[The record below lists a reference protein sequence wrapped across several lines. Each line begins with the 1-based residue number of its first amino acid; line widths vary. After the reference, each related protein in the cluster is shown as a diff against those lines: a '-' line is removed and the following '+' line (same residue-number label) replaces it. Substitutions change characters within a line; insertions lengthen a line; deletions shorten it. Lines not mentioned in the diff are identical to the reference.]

1 MLAGTDL
8 LQEWQSTLPCFAL
21 LCPAVGHG
29 FRFRALGA
37 REELESLRSGTEVLV
52 LVLVRQGSPKM
63 DASHVGFLWF
73 LPN

>member
-1 MLAGTDL
+1 MAKHFAL
-8 LQEWQSTLPCFAL
+8 LKAL

-29 FRFRALGA
+29 FRFRALGS

>member
-1 MLAGTDL
+1 M
-8 LQEWQSTLPCFAL
+8 